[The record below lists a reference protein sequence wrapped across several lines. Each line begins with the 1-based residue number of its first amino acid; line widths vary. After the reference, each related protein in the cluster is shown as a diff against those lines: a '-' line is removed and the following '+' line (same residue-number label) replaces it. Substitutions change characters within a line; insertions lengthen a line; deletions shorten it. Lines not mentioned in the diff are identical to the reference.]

1 MSSTNSSSRIRNTK
15 RIMSSGMIYFIIK
28 TIFPF
33 INRTVIIYTL
43 GSEFTGLSGL
53 FSSVLQVLNLAEF
66 GMSLAVVYS
75 LYEPLARDDTQA
87 INQIMAWMRKVYHLV
102 GGAVFCGGLIAA
114 PFLPRLIRGRCPD
127 GINIYILF
135 FIFLFDSGISYFLFS
150 YKEVLL
156 IADQRRDI
164 LSKISSVVKIAVN
177 LLQFTALLFFRNY
190 YLYAVILI
198 CGTVGSNLLVNRA
211 VTKRYPYLDS
221 GASRAAVPASM
232 KKELI
237 GLMINRLSNVSRN
250 AFDNL
255 IITAT
260 LGLTATAVY
269 GNYYLIYTAVF
280 SVTSVFSDSMQASV
294 GNSISVRS
302 EAKNFENLLDF
313 SMLYAWITG
322 WCATAMACLYQPFMK
337 LWVGEKLMLSEG
349 NMLLFAVY
357 FYLISMNH
365 IRNQYILGNA
375 LWWDLKWIYLLEAAA
390 NLVLNLVLGHFW
402 GVTGVLL
409 ATILTIFFCNYLMCN
424 AVLFR
429 RYFKHASIGLF
440 YRQQFYYLLCAAVV
454 CGGVYLICRMT
465 GSIFLRA
472 GICIVLPN
480 LLYFLLF
487 LPCSRRQSC
496 TAIIKRLMHLK
507 SAG

>member
-66 GMSLAVVYS
+66 GLSLAVVYS
-75 LYEPLARDDTQA
+75 LYEPLAKDDTQA
-87 INQIMAWMRKVYHLV
+87 VNQIMAWLRKVYHLV
-102 GGAVFCGGLIAA
+102 GSVIFCGGLIAA
-114 PFLPRLIRGRCPD
+114 PFLPHLIRGHCPD
-127 GINIYILF
+127 GINIYLLF
-135 FIFLFDSGISYFLFS
+135 LIFLFDSGISYFLFS
-150 YKEVLL
+150 YKEALL

-164 LSKISSVVKIAVN
+164 LSKISSVIKIAVN
-177 LLQFTALLFFRNY
+177 LLQFFALLIFRNY

-198 CGTVGSNLLVNRA
+198 CGTVVSNLLVNRA
-211 VTKRYPYLDS
+211 VTERYPYLHG
-221 GASRAAVPASM
+221 GASHAAVPAAM

-260 LGLTATAVY
+260 LGLTATAIY

-280 SVTSVFSDSMQASV
+280 SVTAVFSDSMQASV
-294 GNSISVRS
+294 GNSIAVRS
-302 EAKNFENLLDF
+302 EAQNFENLLDF
-313 SMLYAWITG
+313 SMLYAWIAG

-337 LWVGEKLMLSEG
+337 LWVGQELMLSDG

-357 FYLISMNH
+357 FYLIS
-365 IRNQYILGNA
+365 
-375 LWWDLKWIYLLEAAA
+375 
-390 NLVLNLVLGHFW
+390 
-402 GVTGVLL
+402 
-409 ATILTIFFCNYLMCN
+409 
-424 AVLFR
+424 
-429 RYFKHASIGLF
+429 
-440 YRQQFYYLLCAAVV
+440 
-454 CGGVYLICRMT
+454 
-465 GSIFLRA
+465 
-472 GICIVLPN
+472 
-480 LLYFLLF
+480 
-487 LPCSRRQSC
+487 
-496 TAIIKRLMHLK
+496 
-507 SAG
+507 